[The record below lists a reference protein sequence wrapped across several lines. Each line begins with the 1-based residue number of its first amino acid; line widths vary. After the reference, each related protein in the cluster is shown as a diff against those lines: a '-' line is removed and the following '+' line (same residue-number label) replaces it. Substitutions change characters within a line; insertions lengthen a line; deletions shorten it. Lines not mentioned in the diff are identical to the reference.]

1 MHVIQTYTETIILG
15 LAINT
20 FQPQHGLSK
29 HTWHCGAGT
38 IHWFPIRYV
47 IAWLWAG
54 FLVSKNL
61 LPISFCH
68 FDHVICLLMER
79 TAHKLGETELYNC
92 VSSAKLWHCDDWH
105 CCPKGTF
112 IKEIEEGP
120 ECFLEKLYNEYQVFT
135 TFSRAATELW
145 VVTNFVLINW
155 CYSKESTPEVCQ
167 KKRKIWYGV
176 SNVQDRLLI
185 ILVWSFLFPGKG
197 TGCWI

>member
-1 MHVIQTYTETIILG
+1 MFSIFFKIMFIIQVSVCPREEFTYSSLLIITDVPEPVRTLW
-15 LAINT
+15 L
-20 FQPQHGLSK
+20 
-29 HTWHCGAGT
+29 
-38 IHWFPIRYV
+38 YV

-79 TAHKLGETELYNC
+79 TAHKQLGETELYNC